1 MDRLRVLAQ
10 LRRLHAAQGEFYAG
24 GSGDAL
30 RALLADDVVWTVPG
44 KNAIAGTYE
53 GVDAV
58 MAYFARRRDLAS
70 RTFRMHPGEVL
81 VGDGEHVAV
90 LTAGTALIAGE
101 ERRWSTVGLYRFA
114 AERVAACWL
123 LPLDA
128 QEFDRI
134 WQ

>member
-1 MDRLRVLAQ
+1 MDRARAAAR
-10 LRRLHAAQGEFYAG
+10 LRRLHEAQGEFYAG
-24 GSGDAL
+24 GPSDAL
-30 RALLADDVVWTVPG
+30 RTLLADDVVWTVPG

-90 LTAGTALIAGE
+90 LTDGTALIAGE
-101 ERRWSTVGLYRFA
+101 EHRWSTLGLYRFA
-114 AERVAACWL
+114 GERVAACWL

-128 QEFDRI
+128 EEFDRI
-134 WQ
+134 WR